1 MKDISRLAHFV
12 VWREQGKTYQE
23 IGEMYNVS
31 KQYVASSI
39 KKFERLSGTR
49 VRKNNYNIE
58 KIAYKGIYQLFEND
72 STMTIAKLSRMIC
85 GYSSGV
91 ANRINCLIKG
101 EDTRL
106 SIKEIKKLIEI
117 TGKPFEELFELREK
131 EVEQK

>member
-1 MKDISRLAHFV
+1 MEDISRLAHFV

-72 STMTIAKLSRMIC
+72 STMTVAKLSRMIY

-91 ANRINCLIKG
+91 ANRINRLIKG
-101 EDTRL
+101 ENVRL

>member
-1 MKDISRLAHFV
+1 MKDISRIAHFV

-39 KKFERLSGTR
+39 KKFERLSGTK

-72 STMTIAKLSRMIC
+72 STMTVAKL
-85 GYSSGV
+85 
-91 ANRINCLIKG
+91 LIY
-101 EDTRL
+101 
-106 SIKEIKKLIEI
+106 
-117 TGKPFEELFELREK
+117 P
-131 EVEQK
+131 